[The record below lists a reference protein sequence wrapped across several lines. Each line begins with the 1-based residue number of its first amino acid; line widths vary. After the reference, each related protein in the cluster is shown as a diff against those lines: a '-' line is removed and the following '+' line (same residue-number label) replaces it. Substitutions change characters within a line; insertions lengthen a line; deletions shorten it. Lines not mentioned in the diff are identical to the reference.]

1 MIVKVLGKDA
11 IVSVASLYV
20 PQCGLDK
27 GDIREKRNCCRCLN
41 ERVGG
46 IAEDYGEHQG
56 YGFGVRNKESKIIIM
71 VWEIRYV
78 RNGKIT

>member
-1 MIVKVLGKDA
+1 MIVKVLGKGA

-27 GDIREKRNCCRCLN
+27 GDIWGKRTCCRCLN
-41 ERVGG
+41 EHVRG
-46 IAEDYGEHQG
+46 IAEDYGEDQG

-71 VWEIRYV
+71 VWEIKYV